1 VTKALYIVIESM
13 ERWWV
18 DFEGRGHGPYLSREE
33 AALEGKTLAQ
43 FRAHMNRPAE
53 VLVPDAGGKYWVVWS
68 SAGAAAGVP
77 RPVSTPA
84 ARDAA

>member
-13 ERWWV
+13 GRWWV
-18 DFEGRGHGPYLSREE
+18 DFEGRGHGPYPSREE

-53 VLVPDAGGKYWVVWS
+53 VLVSDASGKYWVVWS
-68 SAGAAAGVP
+68 SASVGAGVP
-77 RPVSTPA
+77 RPVSVPPA
-84 ARDAA
+84 RSAA